1 MITFTIPSIPVA
13 QPRQRTRVLSV
24 GGRTFAQNYTPTKS
38 PVNVFKAACQAE
50 ASKVIQAPISGPVHL
65 WLTFVFPRPKSLTKK
80 RGPNPRAWKPS
91 KPDIDNVYK
100 SLADALT
107 GIAWVDDSQVVWLN
121 VQKLVASDSEQ
132 SRVEVRIEA
141 VESPTIA

>member
-1 MITFTIPSIPVA
+1 MITFVIPAIPIA

-38 PVNVFKAACQAE
+38 PVNVFKAACQA
-50 ASKVIQAPISGPVHL
+50 AAFHAIQAPLTGPLQV
-65 WLTFVFPRPKSLTKK
+65 WLTFVFPRPKSMTRK
-80 RGPNPRAWKPS
+80 RGDNPRAWKSS

-121 VQKLVASDSEQ
+121 VQKFVAAGDEQ
-132 SRVEVRIEA
+132 SRVEVRIEP
-141 VESPTIA
+141 VE